1 MNMKRMSLTVVA
13 LWLALLG
20 GTALATIDAYEFK
33 APEDEQR
40 FRVLVEELRCPKCQ
54 NQNVADSNAGLSKD
68 IKDRV
73 FRLINEGKSNS
84 EITDHMVERFG
95 DFITYRPPVR
105 PLTWFLWFGPFALA
119 LLAALI
125 ILVRKFR
132 QQPATAQV
140 SPEQEARV
148 QALLRQLEQ
157 SETGAKQEESK

>member
-1 MNMKRMSLTVVA
+1 MNMKRMFLLVVA
-13 LWLALLG
+13 LWLALMG

-157 SETGAKQEESK
+157 SETSAKQEESK

>member
-1 MNMKRMSLTVVA
+1 MNMKRMLLLVAA
-13 LWLALLG
+13 LWLTMLG
-20 GTALATIDAYEFK
+20 GTALATIDAYEFRT
-33 APEDEQR
+33 PEDEQR

-73 FRLINEGKSNS
+73 FRLINEGKSNA

-125 ILVRKFR
+125 ILARKFR
-132 QQPATAQV
+132 QQPAPVQV
-140 SPEQEARV
+140 TPEQEARV